1 MKRRTFL
8 VGGAAAAGGAYG
20 FGARAAGGAQ
30 TAPFAAPAPLTVGEA
45 KEGEDLFAWLTR
57 VHGAYDPVKYRQLLG
72 AANPYKEGDEPQGL
86 AAAS

>member
-8 VGGAAAAGGAYG
+8 VGGAAAAGAAYG
-20 FGARAAGGAQ
+20 FGVRAAPGGAQ
-30 TAPFAAPAPLTVGEA
+30 TAPFAAPAPLSVDDA

-72 AANPYKEGDEPQGL
+72 AASPCDSSPSL
-86 AAAS
+86 